1 MTSVPDFTDSR
12 INLQKV
18 SFLDGYGLRKVD
30 TKSLLKLTKR
40 LREGGMDLI
49 LKYITDKAGY
59 DYSDLPEK

>member
-12 INLQKV
+12 IHLQKV

-40 LREGGMDLI
+40 LR
-49 LKYITDKAGY
+49 
-59 DYSDLPEK
+59 